1 MPATDPIADMLTSIR
16 NALQAGHRRVDV
28 PASRVKASIAEVL
41 MREKFIENF
50 RKVGNDKNQGVLR
63 IYLRYTPDNESMIR
77 GLTRVSRPGRRVYVK
92 SAELPRILEG
102 MGTAIVSTPQGI
114 MTDKDARKQ
123 GLGGELIATVW

>member
-28 PASRVKASIAEVL
+28 PASQVKASIAEVL
-41 MREKFIENF
+41 LREKFIQNF
-50 RKVGNDKNQGVLR
+50 RKVENENQGVLR
-63 IYLRYTPDNESMIR
+63 IYLRYTPDNASLIR
-77 GLTRVSRPGRRVYVK
+77 GLKRVSRPGRRVYVK
-92 SAELPRILEG
+92 SADLPRILEG

-123 GLGGELIATVW
+123 GLGGELLATVW

>member
-1 MPATDPIADMLTSIR
+1 MLTSIR

-28 PASRVKASIAEVL
+28 PASTVKASIAEVL
-41 MREKFIENF
+41 LREKFIENF
-50 RKVGNDKNQGVLR
+50 RKVEDEKQGVLR
-63 IYLRYTPDNESMIR
+63 IYLRYTPENRSLIQ
-77 GLTRVSRPGRRVYVK
+77 GLERVSRPGKRVYVK
-92 SAELPRILEG
+92 SAELPRILGG